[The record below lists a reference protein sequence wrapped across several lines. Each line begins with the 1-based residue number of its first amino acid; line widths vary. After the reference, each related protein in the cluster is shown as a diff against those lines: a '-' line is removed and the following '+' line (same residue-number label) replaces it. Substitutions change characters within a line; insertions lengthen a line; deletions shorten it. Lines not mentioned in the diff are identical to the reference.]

1 MPSLILTKKRLG
13 TRTSTRCHTSMK
25 NQTKFDCI
33 IWWDLICSNS
43 TSWRSHSRQV
53 PSRLIWEHRPRRLA
67 LPLLEWRPKRNQTIS
82 LEGAWA
88 LRPDPLGSWVEEAQP
103 LRFGH
108 NLICLL
114 CNSSKMLPYLFDIL
128 CCKLNTYLAPLTA
141 WHETRQ
147 KLLKEI
153 LPRFME
159 KTIWCKNGNK
169 KYKILTSPL
178 CTSVTAWNPA
188 CSQWWDATPSPTD
201 FTWLGRRGVRFRSA
215 DADRGRRDG
224 SFSSSSSCCRGSRH
238 CRLACGLQSEHQ
250 QRSRNLV
257 PGKNSCITLD
267 RHEKI

>member
-1 MPSLILTKKRLG
+1 MTGQKHLWTEFGISHRGELWLLWSWQKD
-13 TRTSTRCHTSMK
+13 TRNKDIDRCHTSMK

-128 CCKLNTYLAPLTA
+128 RCKLNTYL
-141 WHETRQ
+141 HIMHR
-147 KLLKEI
+147 
-153 LPRFME
+153 
-159 KTIWCKNGNK
+159 
-169 KYKILTSPL
+169 
-178 CTSVTAWNPA
+178 
-188 CSQWWDATPSPTD
+188 
-201 FTWLGRRGVRFRSA
+201 
-215 DADRGRRDG
+215 
-224 SFSSSSSCCRGSRH
+224 SRH
-238 CRLACGLQSEHQ
+238 DLK
-250 QRSRNLV
+250 LV
-257 PGKNSCITLD
+257 RKWKKLSGVKC
-267 RHEKI
+267 K